1 MRIVLRIDNE
11 DKEFISDFIPGRV
24 FREAVKAKS
33 MLQNSDKLTDEE
45 LDKLVM
51 LVVNTYG
58 KQFTVDQFWD
68 GIDARD
74 VMTTIIDTVLGA
86 LQRVNGGGSEDTQ

>member
-1 MRIVLRIDNE
+1 MRIVLRIENE

-24 FREAVKAKS
+24 FREAVKAQS

-45 LDKLVM
+45 LDGLVM

-74 VMTTIIDTVLGA
+74 VMTTIVDTVLGA
-86 LQRVNGGGSEDTQ
+86 LQRVNDGGSEDTQ